1 MLLVFLTSFATP
13 FHVARSTRWPCLQ
26 FGYSTCW
33 SGSNTFAGALILR
46 NCSATSHTGQPCCGD
61 ASVDILDGNCHTSP
75 EKVRDALS
83 SVPRGQRLLGM
94 LDGKSDPALYANL
107 RDQTEWDPLPD
118 GFFGPWAERAAHQSQ
133 QRWGAW
139 LGAFAAAGGEVDVF
153 HVDAEFSGWAVTGDA
168 KSSFAA
174 QRSITTNAT
183 GVGAALLRDP
193 RWPALRARLE
203 AAGAPFG
210 ANFSNASV
218 ASMGGWAADARDM
231 RAHVWNAVMYVRMAE
246 ALNASFTVPAL
257 AAFPGAA
264 LSSYSHSYRPP
275 ETHWTYMTG
284 TSEHHPPFAGPG
296 AHVGTHQSKSIYPQG
311 DLRPGCAVVPGIRSR
326 MGECWTFGTPFWE
339 RKFVPYPVEFGAL
352 MWAVTRARGL
362 AVASGVPAMPWIEPK
377 ASALYPP
384 GGSLLKQSE
393 LYQVLC
399 YAMLCYAML
408 RYAML
413 CYAMLRYATL
423 RYAML

>member
-1 MLLVFLTSFATP
+1 MLLIVLTSFATP

-107 RDQTEWDPLPD
+107 RDPTEWDPLPD

-264 LSSYSHSYRPP
+264 LSSYSHSYRPRDALDVHDRHQRAP
-275 ETHWTYMTG
+275 PALCG
-284 TSEHHPPFAGPG
+284 AGGARGHPSKQVYLPPGRPSPGVRGRAGHPLPHGRVLDVRHPLLG
-296 AHVGTHQSKSIYPQG
+296 AQVRALPCRVWRADVGG
-311 DLRPGCAVVPGIRSR
+311 DA
-326 MGECWTFGTPFWE
+326 
-339 RKFVPYPVEFGAL
+339 
-352 MWAVTRARGL
+352 RARAGGCLRRASDAVDRAESLRALPSRRL
-362 AVASGVPAMPWIEPK
+362 AAQAI
-377 ASALYPP
+377 
-384 GGSLLKQSE
+384 
-393 LYQVLC
+393 
-399 YAMLCYAML
+399 
-408 RYAML
+408 
-413 CYAMLRYATL
+413 
-423 RYAML
+423 